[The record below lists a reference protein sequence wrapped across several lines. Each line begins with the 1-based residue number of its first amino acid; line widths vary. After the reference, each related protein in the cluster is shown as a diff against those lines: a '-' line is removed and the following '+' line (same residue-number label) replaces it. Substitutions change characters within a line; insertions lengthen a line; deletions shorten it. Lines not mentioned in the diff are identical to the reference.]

1 LKTGLLCSFF
11 HRLHPYLL
19 WSLQQKKGGSDRHN
33 LVFDISGGTNV
44 INLLIKTTKRGDIV
58 MVAGDV
64 SILKKQLGE
73 FAANGVVVISI
84 PEE

>member
-1 LKTGLLCSFF
+1 M
-11 HRLHPYLL
+11 
-19 WSLQQKKGGSDRHN
+19 
-33 LVFDISGGTNV
+33 VFAISGGTNV